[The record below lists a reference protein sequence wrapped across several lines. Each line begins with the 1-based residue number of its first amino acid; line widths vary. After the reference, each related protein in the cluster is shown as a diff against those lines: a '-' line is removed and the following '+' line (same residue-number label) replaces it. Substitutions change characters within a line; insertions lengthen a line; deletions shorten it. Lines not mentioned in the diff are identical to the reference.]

1 MAQRAAPTAL
11 GKNFNAREN
20 WTTDSYDYDGTPDEE
35 NPIMKQKRDVSF
47 EFKIIC
53 LAAILF
59 VYPITLCIELDRRQS
74 VAVFIS
80 PWMYFLIGIC
90 IPVWLLVCSLALLN
104 RWIHRNHA
112 AIWLLLVPSIG
123 LIIGFTQQHLQ
134 FRSMSAELLTDGC
147 ETPSKAHLEQAFA
160 SAQTVMNDCSSV
172 LSNMTGAAATE
183 TRSMIRIKDCAG
195 YQQGQATYQ
204 AEWRYFEYMERTYH
218 CGGWCEPRWPIWY
231 PASSVQ
237 DGCSLVAGRVLGGV
251 AERMS
256 KQVLVYSSVLA
267 VVVISALFLTPGL
280 VGAK

>member
-1 MAQRAAPTAL
+1 MAQRRAPLAL
-11 GKNFNAREN
+11 GKNFNARDE
-20 WTTDSYDYDGTPDEE
+20 YDVDPDEE
-35 NPIMKQKRDVSF
+35 SPIVKQKGDISF
-47 EFKIIC
+47 EFKMIC

-59 VYPITLCIELDRRQS
+59 IYPITLCMELEKRQS
-74 VAVFIS
+74 VTVFIS

-90 IPVWLLVCSLALLN
+90 VPMWLLVCSLALLN
-104 RWIHRNHA
+104 RWIQRTHA
-112 AIWLLLVPSIG
+112 AAWLLLIPSIC

-134 FRSMSAELLTDGC
+134 FRSMSAELLADGC
-147 ETPSKAHLEQAFA
+147 ETPSKARLEQAFT
-160 SAQTVMNDCSSV
+160 SAQSVMDDCSSA
-172 LSNMTGAAATE
+172 LSNMTGATATE
-183 TRSMIRIKDCAG
+183 ARPMIRIMDCAG
-195 YQQGQATYQ
+195 YQEGQATYK

-267 VVVISALFLTPGL
+267 VVVILALFFMPGL